1 MRRHEFEIL
10 LIEDNESDAEMT
22 IRSLQKS
29 NVTNK
34 ILHLQ
39 DGAIALEYLFGTGES
54 ESRNVNIN
62 PKLILLDL
70 KMPKVDGLEVLK
82 RIKSDERTKTIPV
95 VMLTSSKEDPDIK
108 TCYSLGVNS
117 YIVKPVDFVG
127 FNKVVGE
134 LGLYWILVNQP
145 PV

>member
-70 KMPKVDGLEVLK
+70 KMPKVDGFEK
-82 RIKSDERTKTIPV
+82 
-95 VMLTSSKEDPDIK
+95 
-108 TCYSLGVNS
+108 
-117 YIVKPVDFVG
+117 
-127 FNKVVGE
+127 
-134 LGLYWILVNQP
+134 NQ
-145 PV
+145 VR